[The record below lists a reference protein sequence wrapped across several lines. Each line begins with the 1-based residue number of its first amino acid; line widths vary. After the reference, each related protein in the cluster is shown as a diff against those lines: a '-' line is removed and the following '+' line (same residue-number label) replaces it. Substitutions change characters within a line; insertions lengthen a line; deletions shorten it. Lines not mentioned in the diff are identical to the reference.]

1 MLDNYT
7 HSTWS
12 NGTYIPFDEE
22 RHDRTP
28 IETFQRAEKVLF
40 IVIAISTVVGNT
52 LVLLATWKEKKLH
65 QPNKYFI
72 ACLAVADLLV
82 GMFVAPSKLY
92 ILYLDSEARR
102 SISIH
107 LCRFIAW
114 VDTLAFCGSIYTLAF
129 ISYDRYL
136 KISKP
141 LQYRSKMTTSKS
153 LKIIFTIWLISN
165 ALAAYAVSPSGIP
178 GILKNRRHS
187 CSAKGVSDNGKKFC
201 LFIMMY
207 AFLLPF
213 FFIFIMYTLIF
224 VLAHKRQKRLRNGAL
239 GESRN
244 DRSQQSIFRQ
254 DLKVIRMLLVFV
266 GMFIVCWSPFV
277 IYNFLLLYYPN
288 VIDRENLSSR
298 GRYSVRISIEAVEF
312 LPLFNSACNPIIYA
326 SLDQTY
332 REAFKNLFQRLVLCR
347 RN

>member
-1 MLDNYT
+1 MNNHT
-7 HSTWS
+7 NQTWS
-12 NGTYIPFDEE
+12 RVDFM
-22 RHDRTP
+22 P
-28 IETFQRAEKVLF
+28 ILMFRRSEKIIF
-40 IVIAISTVVGNT
+40 IIIAISTVVGNT
-52 LVLLATWKEKKLH
+52 LVLLATWKVKKLH

-82 GMFVAPSKLY
+82 GTFVAPLKLY
-92 ILYLDSEARR
+92 IVSLDSEVRR

-107 LCRFIAW
+107 LCRFIVW
-114 VDTLAFCGSIYTLAF
+114 VETLAFCGSIYTLAF

-141 LQYRSKMTTSKS
+141 LMYRSKMTTSKS
-153 LKIIFTIWLISN
+153 FKIVFTIWLISN
-165 ALAAYAVSPSGIP
+165 ALAVYAVSPSGIP
-178 GILKNRRHS
+178 GILKSHRYSR
-187 CSAKGVSDNGKKFC
+187 CSAEGVGYSGRNFY
-201 LFIMMY
+201 LFMMINVV
-207 AFLLPF
+207 LLPF
-213 FFIFIMYTLIF
+213 LFISIMYTLIF

-239 GESRN
+239 GESRS

-266 GMFIVCWSPFV
+266 GMFIFCWFPFV

-288 VIDRENLSSR
+288 VIDWDNMSLRE
-298 GRYSVRISIEAVEF
+298 RYFVSISIEAVEF